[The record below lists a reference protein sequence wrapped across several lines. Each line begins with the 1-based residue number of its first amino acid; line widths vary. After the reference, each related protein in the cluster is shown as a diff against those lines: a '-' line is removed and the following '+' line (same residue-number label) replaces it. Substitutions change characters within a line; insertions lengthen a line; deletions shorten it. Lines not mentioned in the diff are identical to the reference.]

1 MDFVMKGHD
10 LRYAVEQM
18 LLTLF
23 PDEKP
28 VLVPEPGDRPCFV
41 TELTEIGGEAEARAR
56 FLARQGEFYAS
67 RRAALPEKEKKS
79 AAQMLVKLA
88 IYDAAMSAGVSAPPW
103 GALTGIRPAKLAAKR
118 LAEGKTDA
126 AEFLTETYAVSP
138 VRAALA
144 AECGA
149 ASLAADASLSPGDVS
164 LYVGIPFCPTRCAYC
179 SFVSHSVEKSFKLVA
194 PYLDALF
201 GEIAETAERVA
212 REGLRPVTLY
222 IGGGTPTTLT
232 AEQLAALAAK
242 LRECF
247 DFSAMRE
254 FTVEAGRPDTITRE
268 KLLALRESGVTRISI
283 NPQSMDENV
292 LRAIGRAHSPED
304 ILSAFAL
311 AREVGFGCINA
322 DLIAGLPGD
331 SPEGF
336 ARSLEAMLGLGAENI
351 TVHTLARKRASRMN
365 LEKTPVPGGKEVG
378 MMLDRA
384 RTELCAHGYKPY
396 YLYRQKFTA
405 GGYENVG
412 WSLPGLENLYNI
424 CIMEELHSI
433 ISMGAGGVTKTV
445 DRESGLITRRFN
457 KKYPY
462 EYIAERSGEND
473 SK

>member
-1 MDFVMKGHD
+1 MIGHD
-10 LRYAVEQM
+10 LRYAVEQL

-23 PDEKP
+23 PDENP
-28 VLVPEPGDRPCFV
+28 VLVSEPGDRPCFV
-41 TELTEIGGEAEARAR
+41 TELRESGGEAEARAR
-56 FLARQGEFYAS
+56 FLSGHGEYGAV
-67 RRAALPEKEKKS
+67 RRAPLPEKERKS

-88 IYDAAMSAGVSAPPW
+88 VYDAAMSAGVAAPPW
-103 GALTGIRPAKLAAKR
+103 GALTGIRPAKLAARR

-126 AEFLTETYAVSP
+126 AEFLAETYRVSP

-149 ASLAADASLSPGDVS
+149 ASLAADASLAPGDVS

-194 PYLDALF
+194 PYLEALF
-201 GEIAETAERVA
+201 GEIAETGERVA

-242 LRECF
+242 LRGSF
-247 DFSAMRE
+247 DLSALRE
-254 FTVEAGRPDTITRE
+254 FTVEAGRPDTITKE

-292 LRAIGRAHSPED
+292 LHAIGRAHSPDD
-304 ILSAFAL
+304 ILSAFAI
-311 AREVGFGCINA
+311 AREVGFECINA

-336 ARSLEAMLGLGAENI
+336 ARSLETMLGLGAENI

-365 LEKTPVPGGKEVG
+365 LEKTPVPGGAEVG
-378 MMLDRA
+378 IMLDLA
-384 RTELCAHGYKPY
+384 RTELYGHGYRPY

-433 ISMGAGGVTKTV
+433 ISMGAGGVTKLV
-445 DRESGLITRRFN
+445 NRESGLITREFN

-462 EYIAERSGEND
+462 EYIAERSEG
-473 SK
+473 K

>member
-1 MDFVMKGHD
+1 MIGHD
-10 LRYAVEQM
+10 LRYAVEQL

-28 VLVPEPGDRPCFV
+28 VLVSEPGDRPCFV
-41 TELTEIGGEAEARAR
+41 TELIESGGEAEARAR
-56 FLARQGEFYAS
+56 FLTPRGEFS
-67 RRAALPEKEKKS
+67 AAQRGTLPEKERKS

-88 IYDAAMSAGVSAPPW
+88 VYDAAMSAGVAAPPW
-103 GALTGIRPAKLAAKR
+103 GALTGIRPAKLAARR
-118 LAEGKTDA
+118 LAEGHDDA
-126 AEFLTETYAVSP
+126 AEYLTQTYRVSP

-201 GEIAETAERVA
+201 DEIAETGERVA

-242 LRECF
+242 LRASF
-247 DFSAMRE
+247 DFSSMRE

-304 ILSAFAL
+304 ILSAFAI
-311 AREVGFGCINA
+311 AREVGFKCINA

-365 LEKTPVPGGKEVG
+365 LEKTPVPGGEEVG
-378 MMLDRA
+378 RMLDRA
-384 RTELCAHGYKPY
+384 RTELYGRGYGPY

-433 ISMGAGGVTKTV
+433 ISMGAGGVTKLV
-445 DRESGLITRRFN
+445 NRESGLITRKFN

-462 EYIAERSGEND
+462 EYIAERSGG
-473 SK
+473 K

>member
-1 MDFVMKGHD
+1 MDFVMIGHD

-28 VLVPEPGDRPCFV
+28 VLKTVPGDTPCFV
-41 TELTEIGGEAEARAR
+41 TELVESGGEAEARAR
-56 FLARQGEFYAS
+56 FLSARGEFSAS
-67 RRAALPEKEKKS
+67 RRVALPEKEKKS

-88 IYDAAMSAGVSAPPW
+88 VYDAAISAGVAAPPW

-126 AEFLTETYAVSP
+126 AEYLTETYAVSP

-149 ASLAADASLSPGDVS
+149 FSLAADASLSPGDVS

-194 PYLDALF
+194 PYLEALF
-201 GEIAETAERVA
+201 GEIAETGERVA

-242 LRECF
+242 LRGSF

-304 ILSAFAL
+304 VLAAFAL
-311 AREVGFGCINA
+311 AREVGFDCINA

-331 SPEGF
+331 SAAGF
-336 ARSLEAMLGLGAENI
+336 ARSLDAMLGLGAENV

-365 LEKTPVPGGKEVG
+365 LEKTPVPGGEVVG
-378 MMLDRA
+378 EMLDLA
-384 RTELCAHGYKPY
+384 RTELYGRGYRPY

-405 GGYENVG
+405 GGFENVG
-412 WSLPGLENLYNI
+412 WSLPGKENLYNV

-433 ISMGAGGVTKTV
+433 ISMGAGGVTKLV
-445 DRESGLITRRFN
+445 NRETGLITRSFN

-462 EYIAERSGEND
+462 EYIAERSRENGP
-473 SK
+473 K